1 MRQLRSVHIVERNFE
16 PINRRNY
23 RMSKV
28 WNTLIDIQ
36 HLLEDNFNA
45 TGMEVFE
52 PGMDRFNQPGWV
64 NRVWTSELYRRA
76 HVDVVDARETKGLWM
91 MHCCI
96 FPHIHNPAPIY
107 GFDVIAGKNK
117 ITGCFHD
124 YSKAGDD
131 NHPMMEW
138 FADEVAKLE
147 WRRERALPEWATNI
161 FSKSMVAAG
170 NVSDEAEL
178 EQITNLART
187 TVTHYLST
195 VAETNNTAIDTTSAQ
210 NYYAQNQKCNP
221 HTPRVMV
228 SLGLSE
234 EDVTH
239 FIQECLFP
247 EILKAKE

>member
-1 MRQLRSVHIVERNFE
+1 MQA
-16 PINRRNY
+16 
-23 RMSKV
+23 SKV
-28 WNTLIDIQ
+28 WDTLIEIQ
-36 HLLEDNFNA
+36 KIFESSFNQ
-45 TGMEVFE
+45 TGVEVSE

-64 NRVWTSELYRRA
+64 NRVWVSDKYRRA
-76 HVDVVDARETKGLWM
+76 HVDVVDARLTKGLWM

-96 FPHIHNPAPIY
+96 FPHTHNPAPIY

-124 YSKAGDD
+124 YSKTTDPE
-131 NHPMMEW
+131 HPMMQW
-138 FADEVAKLE
+138 FADEVSKLE
-147 WRRERALPEWATNI
+147 WRKERELPEWATNI

-178 EQITNLART
+178 QQITDLAKST
-187 TVTHYLST
+187 ITHYLET
-195 VAETNNTAIDTTSAQ
+195 IGETNNTIADNTFEQ

-234 EDVTH
+234 EDVKV

-247 EILKAKE
+247 EIA